1 MFVLLSVCS
10 EGGCAV
16 TVWSLCLYISK
27 WISQFHS
34 NLLLD
39 MAAKFVIIVF
49 AMVISVFASF
59 TDALFSIV
67 TVLTEA
73 VLMGNNMAKSAVKI
87 CVFQHHC

>member
-1 MFVLLSVCS
+1 
-10 EGGCAV
+10 
-16 TVWSLCLYISK
+16 
-27 WISQFHS
+27 
-34 NLLLD
+34 